1 MTSCAFAEL
10 ATSRLVRRVQSQP
23 APENL
28 AVIDWMTAGHNL
40 MTRRFAQWQRITY
53 WLPQR
58 FSDRTTGM

>member
-1 MTSCAFAEL
+1 MTSRVFAKL

-40 MTRRFAQWQRITY
+40 MTRRFARRQHITY
-53 WLPQR
+53 WSPQQ